1 MILLTDGSLY
11 VVCIKQML
19 AFEIDLKSLKRRV
32 RTANCWRYRT
42 WREIMMAKNFSDMLQ
57 RNFEGKIGMKLD
69 CDYVDEH
76 KSMYLLCSWPTSDK
90 Y

>member
-1 MILLTDGSLY
+1 
-11 VVCIKQML
+11 
-19 AFEIDLKSLKRRV
+19 
-32 RTANCWRYRT
+32 
-42 WREIMMAKNFSDMLQ
+42 MMAKNFSDMLQ